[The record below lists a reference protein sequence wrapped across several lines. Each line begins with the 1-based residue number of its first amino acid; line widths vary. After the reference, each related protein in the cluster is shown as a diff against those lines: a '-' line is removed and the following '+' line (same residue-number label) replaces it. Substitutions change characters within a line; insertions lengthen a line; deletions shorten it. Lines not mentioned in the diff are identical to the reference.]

1 MKTSFKIAA
10 LAIILGVFA
19 RQSQAQ
25 EILTGF
31 QSGTEP
37 APTAKATKSPVVT
50 LPFFDDFSKSR
61 VYPDAT
67 KWTDR
72 NVLVNDGFPLNPPTR
87 NAVTLDVLDEN
98 GKVYD
103 YAISNPFV
111 AEYLTSARIRLDS
124 IFEPTIK
131 SLSPADSVYF
141 SFYYQP
147 QGNGNPPEDQDSLV
161 LQFGTTVE
169 RQEFLYIDYQ
179 QVNIQDIFSEMQV
192 DTLFP
197 GDTIWNFGEGCNPN
211 LFAIITDTLTH
222 LTQGSIAIPC
232 DSIFETVA
240 DTTWFHIWSVPG
252 QTLEQFMIDNDGQ
265 YFKQVMIPITD
276 PRYFRSD
283 FYFRFYNYASIVSSL
298 QPSGRGNEDNWNIDL
313 VYLNINR
320 RKGDGSIPM
329 LAFSGKAPSFLK
341 RYQAMPYSQYK
352 VINTAAISESFYLD
366 IANLDSQEHT
376 INYYYTVDQVD
387 GNQHYKRELEA
398 KVIAPYQQIG
408 FFPCNPEAES
418 PACPYVGQAFS
429 IDPMRDTTSYM
440 IRHYIYD
447 STSMPPMVDSLIYRQ
462 GFYNYFAYDDGT
474 PELGYGI
481 EPANGSFAVKF
492 ELTNPDKICGVQ
504 MLFNHTLNDA
514 NDKYFDIVIWK
525 EQNGHPGEEVYR
537 MKNQRPRWEEQPY
550 KFSYYEFDK
559 KTDMAGIF
567 YMGLVQQSSGI
578 INIGFDSSNDNSQY
592 TFYNVTGSWMGSQ
605 YPGSIML
612 RPVVGESYYIGV
624 KENEDNAV
632 SLYPNPASSILNI
645 KGIEASEISNIS
657 LYDIMG
663 RKLFQDAM
671 TNQIAIGDF
680 GNGLYFIQIT
690 TLEGQ
695 NFTQKFI
702 IRK

>member
-10 LAIILGVFA
+10 LALILGFFA

-31 QSGTEP
+31 QTETEP
-37 APTAKATKSPVVT
+37 IPSAKSAKSPVVT
-50 LPFFDDFSKSR
+50 LPFFDDFSKSKT
-61 VYPDAT
+61 YPDAA

-87 NAVTLDVLDEN
+87 NAATLDVLDEY

-124 IFEPTIK
+124 IFEPTPRAI
-131 SLSPADSVYF
+131 SPADSLYF

-147 QGNGNPPEDQDSLV
+147 QGNGNAPEGQDSLV
-161 LQFGTTVE
+161 LQFGTAVE
-169 RQEFLYIDYQ
+169 RQQFLYIDYQ
-179 QVNIQDIFSEMQV
+179 QVSIQEIFNEMMV

-197 GDTIWNFGEGCNPN
+197 GDTIWSFGGCNPN
-211 LFAIITDTLTH
+211 LFAIIDDTLTH
-222 LTQGSIAIPC
+222 VTQGSIAMPC

-240 DTTWFHIWSVPG
+240 DTTWYHIWSAPG
-252 QTLEQFMIDNDGQ
+252 QTLEQFMAENNGQ

-276 PRYFRSD
+276 PSYFRSN
-283 FYFRFYNYASIVSSL
+283 FYFRFYNYASIVNSL
-298 QPSGRGNEDNWNIDL
+298 QPSSRGNEDNWNIDL

-320 RKGDGSIPM
+320 TKTDGSIPM

-352 VINTAAISESFYLD
+352 VINTAAISENFYLD
-366 IANLDSQEHT
+366 VANLDNQERT
-376 INYYYTVDQVD
+376 LNYYYTVDQVN
-387 GNQHYKRELEA
+387 GNQHYKRELA
-398 KVIAPYQQIG
+398 PKAIAPYQQSG
-408 FFPCNPEAES
+408 FLQCDINSES

-429 IDPMRDTTSYM
+429 IDPLRDTTSYI

-447 STSMPPMVDSLIYRQ
+447 STAMPPMMDSMVYRQ
-462 GFYNYFAYDDGT
+462 GFYNYYAYDDGT
-474 PELGYGI
+474 PELGYGV
-481 EPANGSFAVKF
+481 EPTNGSFAVKF
-492 ELTNPDKICGVQ
+492 ELTTFDKLCGVQ
-504 MLFNHTLNDA
+504 LLFNHTLHDA

-537 MKNQRPRWEEQPY
+537 MKNQHPRWEEQPY

-559 KTDMAGIF
+559 KVDMTGIF
-567 YMGLVQQSSGI
+567 YIGLVQQSSGV
-578 INIGFDSSNDNSQY
+578 INIGFDSSNDNREY
-592 TFYNVTGSWMGSQ
+592 TFYNVTGSWMQSQ
-605 YPGSIML
+605 YPGSIMM

-624 KENEDNAV
+624 EEQNADNAI
-632 SLYPNPASSILNI
+632 SLYPNPASSTLNI
-645 KGIEASEISNIS
+645 NGIEASGISNINI
-657 LYDIMG
+657 YDITG
-663 RKLFQDAM
+663 RRLYQGA
-671 TNQIAIGDF
+671 TTTQIAISDF
-680 GNGLYFIQIT
+680 CDGLYFIQIT
-690 TLEGQ
+690 TLDGQ

-702 IRK
+702 IEK

>member
-10 LAIILGVFA
+10 LTLILGFFA

-31 QSGTEP
+31 QSGAKPVSTE
-37 APTAKATKSPVVT
+37 KNGKSPVVT

-98 GKVYD
+98 GEVYD

-124 IFEPTIK
+124 IFEPEAKAI
-131 SLSPADSVYF
+131 SPADSVYF
-141 SFYYQP
+141 SFYFQP
-147 QGNGNPPEDQDSLV
+147 QGNGNPPEGQDSLV
-161 LQFGTTVE
+161 LQFGTTTE

-179 QVNIQDIFSEMQV
+179 QVDIQDIFSQMQV

-197 GDTIWNFGEGCNPN
+197 GDTVWSFGDCNPN

-222 LTQGSIAIPC
+222 ITQGSISMPC
-232 DSIFETVA
+232 DSVFETVA
-240 DTTWFHIWSVPG
+240 DTTWYHIWSTPG
-252 QTLEQFMIDNDGQ
+252 QTLEQFMADNNGQ

-276 PRYFRSD
+276 PRFFRSD

-320 RKGDGSIPM
+320 RKDDGSIPM

-341 RYQAMPYSQYK
+341 RYQSMPYSQYK
-352 VINTAAISESFYLD
+352 VINTAAISESFELD
-366 IANLDSQEHT
+366 IANLDYQEHT
-376 INYYYTVDQVD
+376 LHYYYTVNQVN

-398 KVIAPYQQIG
+398 TAIAPYQQIG
-408 FFPCNPEAES
+408 FLPCSYDSES

-429 IDPMRDTTSYM
+429 IDPLHDTASYM

-447 STSMPPMVDSLIYRQ
+447 STAMPPMLDSLIYRQ

-504 MLFNHTLNDA
+504 LLFNHTLNDA

-525 EQNGHPGEEVYR
+525 EQNGKPGEEVYR

-550 KFSYYEFDK
+550 RFSYYEFDK
-559 KTDMAGIF
+559 KTDWAGIF
-567 YMGLVQQSSGI
+567 YMGLVQQSSGV
-578 INIGFDSSNDNSQY
+578 INIGFDSSNDNSEY
-592 TFYNVTGSWMGSQ
+592 TFYNVTGSWMQSQ

-612 RPVVGESYYIGV
+612 RPVVGESYYIGSD
-624 KENEDNAV
+624 EQNTNAIN
-632 SLYPNPASSILNI
+632 LYPNPASSTLNI
-645 KGIEASEISNIS
+645 SGIEASEISSIS
-657 LYDIMG
+657 LYDITG
-663 RKLFQDAM
+663 RKLHQDAM
-671 TNQIAIGDF
+671 TNRIAISDF
-680 GNGLYFIQIT
+680 NDGLYFIQIT
-690 TLEGQ
+690 TLDGQ

-702 IRK
+702 IEK